1 MDLNPFLNVC
11 KIANDPAEYADSI
24 ILIYTDHCQVTGPH
38 FGESAQYSAYDKAVA
53 TGRPFTA
60 TAWAHKG

>member
-1 MDLNPFLNVC
+1 MTLTPFLNVC

-24 ILIYTDHCQVTGPH
+24 ILIYTDLCQVTGPY
-38 FGESAQYSAYDKAVA
+38 FGESAQHAAYDKAVA
-53 TGRPFTA
+53 TGRPFTV